1 MAEKILN
8 SYETIF
14 IIDATLDEETVTAL
28 KDKFT
33 TLIEQNGELESV
45 DEWGK
50 RRLAYE
56 INDRTEGFYY
66 LVNFKADS
74 EFPKEDYRRYPKN
87 YCYQKRRRIVFC
99 EESGVSMN
107 KVILMG
113 RLTRDVEMRQTPNGV
128 SLARFSIA
136 VNRRFAGKDAQQQA
150 DFINCVAWR
159 QTGEFIARYFQKG
172 SMIAVVGSIQSRS
185 WDGND
190 GKKQYA
196 TEVVV
201 DEAYFTG
208 SRAES
213 GTQGGGN
220 YQNQGFNQGG
230 FNAPQSQPAQGSE
243 PNFGDDFDMGD
254 FSDLDGSEDDLPF

>member
-1 MAEKILN
+1 
-8 SYETIF
+8 
-14 IIDATLDEETVTAL
+14 
-28 KDKFT
+28 
-33 TLIEQNGELESV
+33 
-45 DEWGK
+45 
-50 RRLAYE
+50 
-56 INDRTEGFYY
+56 
-66 LVNFKADS
+66 
-74 EFPKEDYRRYPKN
+74 
-87 YCYQKRRRIVFC
+87 
-99 EESGVSMN
+99 MN

-196 TEVVV
+196 TEVIV

-208 SRAES
+208 SKS
-213 GTQGGGN
+213 GSGAKGN
-220 YQNQGFNQGG
+220 DTDFSDSSIDDLN
-230 FNAPQSQPAQGSE
+230 SQY
-243 PNFGDDFDMGD
+243 GDDFATIGD
-254 FSDLDGSEDDLPF
+254 EEDLPF

>member
-1 MAEKILN
+1 
-8 SYETIF
+8 
-14 IIDATLDEETVTAL
+14 
-28 KDKFT
+28 
-33 TLIEQNGELESV
+33 
-45 DEWGK
+45 
-50 RRLAYE
+50 
-56 INDRTEGFYY
+56 
-66 LVNFKADS
+66 
-74 EFPKEDYRRYPKN
+74 
-87 YCYQKRRRIVFC
+87 
-99 EESGVSMN
+99 MN

-201 DEAYFTG
+201 DE
-208 SRAES
+208 
-213 GTQGGGN
+213 
-220 YQNQGFNQGG
+220 NQGFNQGG

>member
-1 MAEKILN
+1 
-8 SYETIF
+8 
-14 IIDATLDEETVTAL
+14 
-28 KDKFT
+28 
-33 TLIEQNGELESV
+33 
-45 DEWGK
+45 
-50 RRLAYE
+50 
-56 INDRTEGFYY
+56 
-66 LVNFKADS
+66 
-74 EFPKEDYRRYPKN
+74 
-87 YCYQKRRRIVFC
+87 
-99 EESGVSMN
+99 
-107 KVILMG
+107 
-113 RLTRDVEMRQTPNGV
+113 
-128 SLARFSIA
+128 
-136 VNRRFAGKDAQQQA
+136 
-150 DFINCVAWR
+150 
-159 QTGEFIARYFQKG
+159 
-172 SMIAVVGSIQSRS
+172 MIAVVGSIQSRS

-230 FNAPQSQPAQGSE
+230 FNAPQSQPALGSE